1 MKLKEYISRLQ
12 KIAKRHPDLE
22 VVYAS
27 DDEGN
32 RYELVHYSPVVGEFD
47 GNTYSFRPDCDAE
60 KGPNAVCI
68 N

>member
-1 MKLKEYISRLQ
+1 MKLKDYISRLQ

-32 RYELVHYSPVVGEFD
+32 RFDTVHHSPVIGEFD
-47 GNTYSFRPDCDAE
+47 GNSFRTDCDAI